1 MGHINGDETERPKK
15 VARVTVP
22 MTVAGQLRDDALVD
36 EIRRVCVDKIHEINI
51 LQNILLLLISN
62 ESRVVSAPES
72 RKLVEDELPDVAV
85 EVATLAE
92 EILDHGLDTNSALI
106 SAWIILQIC

>member
-72 RKLVEDELPDVAV
+72 RLGRKLVEDELPDVAV

-106 SAWIILQIC
+106 SA